1 MLRLIVALLPHG
13 YFLIM
18 KPQETQLMNP
28 IKATESRT
36 SQRYPYINNKICR
49 RISSLE
55 K

>member
-28 IKATESRT
+28 IKATESRIVKH
-36 SQRYPYINNKICR
+36 PHG
-49 RISSLE
+49 
-55 K
+55 